1 MADILSLVIER
12 VLNEPFIVGLFSG
25 VDDVIVGERL
35 ADSERRG
42 FPRAFPAVL

>member
-1 MADILSLVIER
+1 MADILSLVSER

-35 ADSERRG
+35 EDSERRG